1 MKNSKFGLLEM
12 YGNSTMLL
20 DFNKIAKSDISTEDI
35 MAYRVKYL
43 YDKRECNG
51 PNVTADTL
59 A

>member
-20 DFNKIAKSDISTEDI
+20 DFNKVAKSDISTEDI
-35 MAYRVKYL
+35 MAYRVKY
-43 YDKRECNG
+43 DKRECNG
-51 PNVTADTL
+51 PNVTTDTL